1 MRRAADRPST
11 PRRQH
16 GRPTPTQD
24 TWQSSD
30 EASTSAPTHTNGEG
44 DEGQAGASNP
54 GTASAML
61 DELTVKG
68 RAPKTGY
75 DGDLFKWRSDTDHNG
90 CDTRNDVLRRDL
102 TNITL
107 KAGTRGCIVLA
118 GTLAD
123 PYAGETYDF
132 DRSANAVDIDHV
144 VARSNAWQT
153 GAFKFDEETL
163 KEFGNDPLNLL
174 AVSSSLNRQKGDGD
188 AATWLPPNKSYRC
201 EYVARQIAVKHK
213 YDLWVVPP
221 EKVAMERV
229 LDKCEDQPAFAED
242 VDWPAP
248 GDGDNVT
255 TKEETR
261 PPSRSPRVRNRLVP
275 VRRDHRRADLPA
287 APRAPRRRTSRTARP
302 PAKPVLHPCA
312 AATPDTGPTS
322 TATATESPANSR
334 DISNS
339 GVRTVFPGA
348 RRRGNAH
355 ADDRSP
361 RRGWCAR
368 DHTRS
373 VV

>member
-1 MRRAADRPST
+1 MPLLSSSRRTLAALAAVLSFGLLSGCAEDAQPAVDTSSSSAAD
-11 PRRQH
+11 
-16 GRPTPTQD
+16 PTPTREALTPSADPSTSTTSDD
-24 TWQSSD
+24 TD
-30 EASTSAPTHTNGEG
+30 EAGEE
-44 DEGQAGASNP
+44 DEGRAGSSAA

-102 TNITL
+102 TTITL

-118 GTLAD
+118 GILAD

-261 PPSRSPRVRNRLVP
+261 PAKQKSSSSESSGSGSSGSSSSGSSSSSSGSSSTFFENCTAAREAGAAP
-275 VRRDHRRADLPA
+275 VRSGDPGYGSHLDRDGDGIA
-287 APRAPRRRTSRTARP
+287 
-302 PAKPVLHPCA
+302 C
-312 AATPDTGPTS
+312 
-322 TATATESPANSR
+322 E
-334 DISNS
+334 
-339 GVRTVFPGA
+339 
-348 RRRGNAH
+348 
-355 ADDRSP
+355 
-361 RRGWCAR
+361 
-368 DHTRS
+368 
-373 VV
+373 

>member
-1 MRRAADRPST
+1 MPLLSSSRRTLAALAAVLSIGLLTGCAEDAQPTVDTATSSSAD
-11 PRRQH
+11 
-16 GRPTPTQD
+16 PTPTREAQEP
-24 TWQSSD
+24 SENSSAPYSD
-30 EASTSAPTHTNGEG
+30 EENDSKEA
-44 DEGQAGASNP
+44 DEGRAGSSAV

-261 PPSRSPRVRNRLVP
+261 PAGQKSSSSGTSGSGSRASGSGSSSSGSSSSSSGSSSAYFENCTAAREAGAAP
-275 VRRDHRRADLPA
+275 VRSGDPGYGSHLDRDGDGIA
-287 APRAPRRRTSRTARP
+287 
-302 PAKPVLHPCA
+302 C
-312 AATPDTGPTS
+312 
-322 TATATESPANSR
+322 E
-334 DISNS
+334 
-339 GVRTVFPGA
+339 
-348 RRRGNAH
+348 
-355 ADDRSP
+355 
-361 RRGWCAR
+361 
-368 DHTRS
+368 
-373 VV
+373 

>member
-1 MRRAADRPST
+1 MALAAVLSLGLLSGCAEDAQPTVDTATSSSADPKPTRAASEPSADSLASSSE
-11 PRRQH
+11 
-16 GRPTPTQD
+16 D
-24 TWQSSD
+24 TD
-30 EASTSAPTHTNGEG
+30 EEGESEEGGEG
-44 DEGQAGASNP
+44 RAGSSAA

-102 TNITL
+102 MSITL

-153 GAFKFDEETL
+153 GAFEFDEETL

-188 AATWLPPNKSYRC
+188 AATWLPPNKTFRC

-221 EKVAMERV
+221 EKAAMERV
-229 LDKCEDQPAFAED
+229 LDTCDDQPTFAED
-242 VDWPAP
+242 VDWPGP

-261 PPSRSPRVRNRLVP
+261 PAGQKSSSSGSSSSGSSSSSSDSSSTYFENCTAAREAGAAP
-275 VRRDHRRADLPA
+275 VRRGDAGYGSHLD
-287 APRAPRRRTSRTARP
+287 
-302 PAKPVLHPCA
+302 
-312 AATPDTGPTS
+312 
-322 TATATESPANSR
+322 R
-334 DISNS
+334 DGDGI
-339 GVRTVFPGA
+339 A
-348 RRRGNAH
+348 
-355 ADDRSP
+355 
-361 RRGWCAR
+361 CE
-368 DHTRS
+368 
-373 VV
+373 